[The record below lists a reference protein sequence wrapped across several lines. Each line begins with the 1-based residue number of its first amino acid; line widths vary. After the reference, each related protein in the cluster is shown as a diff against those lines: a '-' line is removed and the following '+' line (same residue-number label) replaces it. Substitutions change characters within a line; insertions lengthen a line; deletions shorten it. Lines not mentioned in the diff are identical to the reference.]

1 MKISKDYSTE
11 ATGKLG
17 TVSSVYT
24 DSGTVLLDITMPR
37 PGSAHRKVPFEQLAP
52 GLIVTPA
59 VGERVLVLELDDGS
73 RRAMF
78 PQGRP
83 AFEMPVLG
91 ERELCFRFDE
101 ESEIR
106 VSKSGDTYTLRLAGG
121 EVELEA
127 AGNATI
133 TAGGEVSVAAA
144 GDVSVTTE
152 GNLSASAENV
162 TVAATG
168 DATVDAAAVRLGSDS
183 GGSRVAREGDSVR
196 VYAPEHGWLDG
207 EITSGSDTT
216 TST

>member
-1 MKISKDYSTE
+1 LINANSQE
-11 ATGKLG
+11 AVARLG
-17 TVSSVYT
+17 TVSSIYT
-24 DSGTVLLDITMPR
+24 DSGAVLVDVTMPR
-37 PGSAHRKVPFEQLAP
+37 PGTFHRRVPFEQLAP
-52 GLIVTPA
+52 GLVVTPA
-59 VGERVLVLELDDGS
+59 VGERVMVLTLDDGS
-73 RRAMF
+73 KRAMF

-106 VSKSGDTYTLRLAGG
+106 VSKSGDTYTVRLAGG
-121 EVELEA
+121 EVELESS
-127 AGNATI
+127 GNATV
-133 TAGGEVSVAAA
+133 TSGGDVSVTAA
-144 GDVSVTTE
+144 GDVSVDTE

-168 DATVDAAAVRLGSDS
+168 DATVDAAAVRLGSDA
-183 GGSRVAREGDSVR
+183 GGSRVAREGDSIR